1 MEKLKEKSLPKKSR
15 YCMTGTKESVR
26 IATVIEVMQG
36 ARRDEVAKKYG
47 VDPTSISHWK
57 RIFAERS
64 EIKSLIAMNRIKS
77 KRLQSLSSMQTE
89 SRSHQSEELAT
100 LNRQLLEQ
108 EKEIVDLHQRLDI
121 ANTIIEVAEKLFH
134 IEIKK
139 KLGSNQ

>member
-1 MEKLKEKSLPKKSR
+1 
-15 YCMTGTKESVR
+15 MTGTKESVR

-77 KRLQSLSSMQTE
+77 KRYQSLSSMQTE
-89 SRSHQSEELAT
+89 SRSQQSEELAT
-100 LNRQLLEQ
+100 LKRQLLEQ
-108 EKEIVDLHQRLDI
+108 EKGIVDLSSKTRHSQYDDR
-121 ANTIIEVAEKLFH
+121 
-134 IEIKK
+134 
-139 KLGSNQ
+139 GSRETVSYRD

>member
-77 KRLQSLSSMQTE
+77 KRLQSLSSMQSE
-89 SRSHQSEELAT
+89 SHSQQSEELAT
-100 LNRQLLEQ
+100 LKRQLLEQ
-108 EKEIVDLHQRLDI
+108 EQDI
-121 ANTIIEVAEKLFH
+121 ANTMIEVAEKLFH

>member
-1 MEKLKEKSLPKKSR
+1 MLKPQDYKLF
-15 YCMTGTKESVR
+15 
-26 IATVIEVMQG
+26 Q
-36 ARRDEVAKKYG
+36 KYG

-77 KRLQSLSSMQTE
+77 KRLQSLSSMQSE
-89 SRSHQSEELAT
+89 SRSQQSEELAT
-100 LNRQLLEQ
+100 LKRQLLEQ

-121 ANTIIEVAEKLFH
+121 ANTMIEVAEKLFH